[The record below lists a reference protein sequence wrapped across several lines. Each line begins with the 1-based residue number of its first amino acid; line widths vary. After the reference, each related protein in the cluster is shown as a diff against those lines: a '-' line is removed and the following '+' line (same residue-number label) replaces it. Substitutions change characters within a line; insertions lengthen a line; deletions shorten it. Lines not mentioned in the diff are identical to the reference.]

1 MAHRSLDVLLNKFR
15 QAAYS
20 GLRRFRRDEDGMAS
34 IDAIVWVPFFT
45 LITLLGVDASVM
57 MVNRGDMWRT
67 AGETARLL
75 SIGAITPAEAQTFA
89 NAYSIRGADYTVV
102 INETVD
108 SVSATISVPIS
119 TVAITSWFAGSTNTL
134 SVNATYRK
142 QNA

>member
-1 MAHRSLDVLLNKFR
+1 
-15 QAAYS
+15 
-20 GLRRFRRDEDGMAS
+20 MAS